1 MKLEAL
7 AVNQRARYWAFDNLK
22 SEIPLHQTAGI
33 IRMTKLLVSVRDHH
47 EALAA
52 MSAGADII
60 DVKEPTRG
68 SLGAADGETVRNVI
82 DQINN
87 QLPVSM
93 ACGELS
99 QLDKT
104 DLGNWNM
111 PVRYAKIGMSE
122 YRNRTSWLADWS
134 TWCQS
139 LSLGTQPI
147 AVAYADA
154 ALANSRSPLEIISLA
169 AQVGCVGVLIDT
181 FSKKKSRSLLDYC
194 SAAEVI
200 TIIQMAHENSL
211 FVAVAGSL
219 DRKSIPKVLD
229 WGPDIIA
236 VRGAACDKN
245 RLGRIDGRKVQR
257 LAAVLASPTNAD

>member
-1 MKLEAL
+1 M
-7 AVNQRARYWAFDNLK
+7 AR
-22 SEIPLHQTAGI
+22 
-33 IRMTKLLVSVRDHH
+33 LLISVRDHH
-47 EALAA
+47 EARAA

-82 DQINN
+82 DQVNN

-99 QLDKT
+99 QLAEADA
-104 DLGNWNM
+104 GNWNM

-122 YRNRTSWLADWS
+122 YGNRTSWRADWS
-134 TWCQS
+134 NWCQS
-139 LSLGTQPI
+139 LSVGTQPI

-169 AQVGCVGVLIDT
+169 PHVGCIGVLIDT
-181 FSKKKSRSLLDYC
+181 FSKQKSRSLLDCC
-194 SAAEVI
+194 SDAEVI
-200 TIIQMAHENSL
+200 TMIQTAHENSL

-219 DRKSIPKVLD
+219 DFKSIPKVLD

-236 VRGAACDKN
+236 VRGAACVKN
-245 RLGRIDGRKVQR
+245 RLGRIDSRKVRR
-257 LAAVLASPTNAD
+257 LVAVLASQTTTD